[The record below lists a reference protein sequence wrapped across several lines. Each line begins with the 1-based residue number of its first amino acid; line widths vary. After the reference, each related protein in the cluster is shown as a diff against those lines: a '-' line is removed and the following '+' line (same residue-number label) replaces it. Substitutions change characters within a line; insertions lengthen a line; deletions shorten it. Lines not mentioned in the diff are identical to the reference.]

1 MADFL
6 SYVNSGRANSK
17 FTQALDAE
25 TKRVKND
32 TDWRERY
39 VTWEMDLKI
48 MCKNAER
55 KGEQKGLEKG
65 AKKGRIDTA
74 RALKKQGKL
83 SDSEIAEATALPLR
97 EVSAL

>member
-17 FTQALDAE
+17 FTQAIDAE

-48 MCKNAER
+48 MCKNAEK
-55 KGEQKGLEKG
+55 KGE
-65 AKKGRIDTA
+65 KKKARDTA

-97 EVSAL
+97 EVAAL